1 MFPPARLPAPKGRAC
16 LTGQSAGCS
25 LLARVQGSS
34 AAREGCVQLAALPR
48 ELLLRILHLAA
59 RPVSAW
65 VGQ

>member
-1 MFPPARLPAPKGRAC
+1 MHAAPVAACQACTPGRPER
-16 LTGQSAGCS
+16 CS
-25 LLARVQGSS
+25 LLPHMQGSNAS